1 MCFRKKLKVNNSES
15 MRNQMYENG
24 LSKIENE
31 LDIRYITRELRTLR
45 FISNVLLTKTQRF
58 MIPHFKQ
65 NLINTAIEQE
75 DSLLNNEFQHE
86 YQLDQ
91 NIEKTIE
98 RALNGKSKL
107 DIRVLKNVDNCNV
120 HPNFRKSDTLIRK
133 SR

>member
-1 MCFRKKLKVNNSES
+1 
-15 MRNQMYENG
+15 
-24 LSKIENE
+24 
-31 LDIRYITRELRTLR
+31 
-45 FISNVLLTKTQRF
+45 